1 MGNRKQPFGYRME
14 LGETIL
20 HPQEAGLVEYIF
32 HQYLSGASYNAIVD
46 RLRDQEVPYDAGKLW
61 NKNMIA
67 RILEDERYT
76 GTKGFPQII
85 SREDLMAAQEKR
97 LSKQI
102 PIQKTEAQKWLRRL
116 SGEPATVEVEQQVLD
131 LLNGLIRD
139 PEKITLQSSPLK
151 SDSEEPTTL
160 QRELEEAMEQQPID
174 EDNTRR
180 LILAIAS
187 AKYAQICSG
196 EYETVRLK
204 QVFAQS
210 QPMEELDASLLQTS
224 ISSIY
229 IKADRMVQIHLKNN
243 QVIERGKLG

>member
-85 SREDLMAAQEKR
+85 SREDLMAAQKKR

-102 PIQKTEAQKWLRRL
+102 PIQKTETQKWLRRL

-224 ISSIY
+224 VSSIY

>member
-97 LSKQI
+97 LSNQI

-224 ISSIY
+224 VSSIY

>member
-116 SGEPATVEVEQQVLD
+116 SGEPATAEVEQQVLD

-224 ISSIY
+224 VSSIY

>member
-224 ISSIY
+224 VSSIY

>member
-224 ISSIY
+224 VSSIY
-229 IKADRMVQIHLKNN
+229 IKTDRMVQIHLKNN

>member
-85 SREDLMAAQEKR
+85 SR
-97 LSKQI
+97 
-102 PIQKTEAQKWLRRL
+102 QKWLRRL

-187 AKYAQICSG
+187 AKYTQICSG

-224 ISSIY
+224 VSSIY
-229 IKADRMVQIHLKNN
+229 IKSDRMVQIHLKNN
-243 QVIERGKLG
+243 QVIERGKLE

>member
-224 ISSIY
+224 VSSIY
-229 IKADRMVQIHLKNN
+229 IKSDRMVQIHLKNN
-243 QVIERGKLG
+243 QVIERGKLE

>member
-224 ISSIY
+224 VSSIY
-229 IKADRMVQIHLKNN
+229 IKSDRMVQIHLKNN

>member
-46 RLRDQEVPYDAGKLW
+46 RLRDQEVPYDTGKLW

-224 ISSIY
+224 VSSIY
-229 IKADRMVQIHLKNN
+229 IKTDRMVQIHLKNN

>member
-1 MGNRKQPFGYRME
+1 MIRKN
-14 LGETIL
+14 LL
-20 HPQEAGLVEYIF
+20 H
-32 HQYLSGASYNAIVD
+32 
-46 RLRDQEVPYDAGKLW
+46 
-61 NKNMIA
+61 
-67 RILEDERYT
+67 
-76 GTKGFPQII
+76 
-85 SREDLMAAQEKR
+85 
-97 LSKQI
+97 
-102 PIQKTEAQKWLRRL
+102 
-116 SGEPATVEVEQQVLD
+116 
-131 LLNGLIRD
+131 
-139 PEKITLQSSPLK
+139 LK

-224 ISSIY
+224 VSSIY

>member
-116 SGEPATVEVEQQVLD
+116 SGEPATAEVEQQVLD

-204 QVFAQS
+204 QVFTQS

-224 ISSIY
+224 VSSIY

>member
-160 QRELEEAMEQQPID
+160 QRELEEAMEQQTID

-224 ISSIY
+224 VSSIY

>member
-174 EDNTRR
+174 EDIQTR
-180 LILAIAS
+180 S
-187 AKYAQICSG
+187 
-196 EYETVRLK
+196 
-204 QVFAQS
+204 
-210 QPMEELDASLLQTS
+210 
-224 ISSIY
+224 
-229 IKADRMVQIHLKNN
+229 
-243 QVIERGKLG
+243 

>member
-116 SGEPATVEVEQQVLD
+116 SGEPATAEVEQQVLD

-224 ISSIY
+224 VSSIY
-229 IKADRMVQIHLKNN
+229 IKSDRMVQIHLKNN

>member
-97 LSKQI
+97 LSKQS

-210 QPMEELDASLLQTS
+210 QLMEELDASLLQTS
-224 ISSIY
+224 VSFIY

-243 QVIERGKLG
+243 QVIERGKLE

>member
-20 HPQEAGLVEYIF
+20 HPQEACLVEYIF

-46 RLRDQEVPYDAGKLW
+46 QLRDQEVPYDDGKLW

-224 ISSIY
+224 VSSIY

>member
-20 HPQEAGLVEYIF
+20 HPKEACLVEYIF

-46 RLRDQEVPYDAGKLW
+46 QLRDQEVPYDDGKLW

-85 SREDLMAAQEKR
+85 SREDLMAAQKKR

-224 ISSIY
+224 VSSIY

>member
-210 QPMEELDASLLQTS
+210 QPMEELDVSLLQTS
-224 ISSIY
+224 VSSIY

>member
-85 SREDLMAAQEKR
+85 SREDLMAAQKKR

-116 SGEPATVEVEQQVLD
+116 SGEPVTVEVEQQVLD

-204 QVFAQS
+204 QVFTQS

-224 ISSIY
+224 VSSIY

>member
-1 MGNRKQPFGYRME
+1 
-14 LGETIL
+14 
-20 HPQEAGLVEYIF
+20 
-32 HQYLSGASYNAIVD
+32 
-46 RLRDQEVPYDAGKLW
+46 
-61 NKNMIA
+61 MIA

-224 ISSIY
+224 VSSIY

>member
-97 LSKQI
+97 LSKQS

-151 SDSEEPTTL
+151 SDSEGPTTL

-224 ISSIY
+224 VSSIY

>member
-46 RLRDQEVPYDAGKLW
+46 QLRDQEVPYDDGKLW

-224 ISSIY
+224 VSSIY

>member
-85 SREDLMAAQEKR
+85 SREDLMAAQKKR

-224 ISSIY
+224 VSSIY

-243 QVIERGKLG
+243 QVIERGKLE

>member
-1 MGNRKQPFGYRME
+1 MGNRKQPFCYRME

-20 HPQEAGLVEYIF
+20 HPEEASLVEYIF

-67 RILEDERYT
+67 RILEDERFT

-224 ISSIY
+224 VSSIY

>member
-85 SREDLMAAQEKR
+85 SREDLMAAQKKR

-116 SGEPATVEVEQQVLD
+116 SGEPATAEVEQQVLD

-224 ISSIY
+224 VSSIY

>member
-20 HPQEAGLVEYIF
+20 HPQEASLVEYIF

-46 RLRDQEVPYDAGKLW
+46 RLRDQKIPYDDGKLW

-85 SREDLMAAQEKR
+85 SREDLMAAQKKR
-97 LSKQI
+97 LSKKI
-102 PIQKTEAQKWLRRL
+102 PIQKTEAQKLLRRL
-116 SGEPATVEVEQQVLD
+116 SGEPVTVEVEQQVLD

-139 PEKITLQSSPLK
+139 PERIALQSSPQK
-151 SDSEEPTTL
+151 SASEEPTIL

-174 EDNTRR
+174 EDNARR

-224 ISSIY
+224 VSSIY

>member
-131 LLNGLIRD
+131 LLNVLIRD

-224 ISSIY
+224 VSSIY

>member
-46 RLRDQEVPYDAGKLW
+46 QLRDQEVPYDDGKLW

-85 SREDLMAAQEKR
+85 SREDLMAAQKKR

-224 ISSIY
+224 VSSIY

>member
-187 AKYAQICSG
+187 AKYVQICSG

-224 ISSIY
+224 VSSIY

>member
-1 MGNRKQPFGYRME
+1 M
-14 LGETIL
+14 
-20 HPQEAGLVEYIF
+20 VEYIF

-85 SREDLMAAQEKR
+85 SREDLMAAQKKR

-131 LLNGLIRD
+131 LLNVLIRD

-224 ISSIY
+224 VSSIY

>member
-85 SREDLMAAQEKR
+85 SREDLMAAQKKR

-131 LLNGLIRD
+131 LLNVLIRD

-224 ISSIY
+224 VSSIY

>member
-85 SREDLMAAQEKR
+85 SREDLMAAQKKR

-224 ISSIY
+224 VSSIY
-229 IKADRMVQIHLKNN
+229 IKSDRMVQIHLKNN

>member
-97 LSKQI
+97 LSKQL

-116 SGEPATVEVEQQVLD
+116 SGEPATAEVEQQVLD

-224 ISSIY
+224 VSSIY

>member
-116 SGEPATVEVEQQVLD
+116 SGEPATAEVEQQVLD

-204 QVFAQS
+204 QVFTQS

-224 ISSIY
+224 
-229 IKADRMVQIHLKNN
+229 VW
-243 QVIERGKLG
+243 

>member
-85 SREDLMAAQEKR
+85 SREDLMAAQKKR

-224 ISSIY
+224 VSSIY

>member
-85 SREDLMAAQEKR
+85 SREDLMAAQKKR

-116 SGEPATVEVEQQVLD
+116 SGEPATAEVEQQVLD

-204 QVFAQS
+204 QVFTQS

-224 ISSIY
+224 VSSIY

>member
-204 QVFAQS
+204 QVFTQS

-224 ISSIY
+224 VSSIY

>member
-151 SDSEEPTTL
+151 SDSEEPTTP

-224 ISSIY
+224 VSSIY

>member
-1 MGNRKQPFGYRME
+1 M
-14 LGETIL
+14 
-20 HPQEAGLVEYIF
+20 VEYIF

-224 ISSIY
+224 VSSIY

>member
-85 SREDLMAAQEKR
+85 SREDLMAAQKKR

-151 SDSEEPTTL
+151 SDLEEPTTL

-180 LILAIAS
+180 LTLAIAS

-224 ISSIY
+224 VSSIY
-229 IKADRMVQIHLKNN
+229 IKVDRMVQIHLKNN